1 MEALFR
7 QIAQDIKSRVE
18 NANKTVLLW
27 SGGKDSNLILEI
39 IRLEKLEV
47 QIMQFRPDWRKSQ
60 KAWIDQQIIEKDLSV
75 ISPMPVDRFVVQ
87 TGQNI
92 ALVDD
97 YLINGQRLPIIRD
110 AVYSEFSCILEIS
123 KERCA
128 EVPFPYDL
136 VLTGWKKGE
145 THPILGDFELSQSE
159 TVGNA
164 EFYSPLFDL
173 TDEEVFGLCAYL
185 DVALPGHYGSNY
197 TDYEKGDTG
206 NILACSECLKGAD
219 EVICPKLQR
228 TIRGHSWDREKVL
241 EQFQERF
248 KR

>member
-60 KAWIDQQIIEKDLSV
+60 KAWVDQQIIEKDLSV

-97 YLINGQRLPIIRD
+97 YLINGQRIPIIRD
-110 AVYSEFSCILEIS
+110 AVHSDFSCILDIS

-145 THPILGDFELSQSE
+145 THAVLGDFELSQSE
-159 TVGNA
+159 MVGNA

-185 DVALPGHYGSNY
+185 DVALPEYY
-197 TDYEKGDTG
+197 KTDGETGDTG